1 MQNEKSLLI
10 VWGSLLLL
18 AFVWGSSFIL
28 MKVALFD
35 PNGVEVYSAIDVAAL
50 RVCIAGLSLL
60 PFALAKLKSI
70 PRDKFKW
77 ILGIGTFGNLF
88 PAYLFTSAQTE
99 IPSAIAGML
108 NALTP
113 LFTMVVAALVFH
125 TIISKRQISGL
136 VVGFVGA
143 TILIGS
149 KGEFSGNIEWWAC
162 GKVTLATLFYGFSVN
177 ILRNKLLGVGS
188 TAIAAIALAMV
199 MPVAIM
205 VVMTSNVP
213 EVLANNPHGM
223 TGMIAVAVLGVVGT
237 AGALVLFNG
246 LIKWTDALTASSV
259 TYIIPVFAALWG
271 WLYGEVLTV
280 QHLVGGGIILA
291 GVALINKR
299 RKEKT

>member
-1 MQNEKSLLI
+1 VQNEKPLLI
-10 VWGSLLLL
+10 VWGTLLLL

-28 MKVALFD
+28 MKVAMFD
-35 PNGVEVYSAIDVAAL
+35 GGGREVYSAIDVAAL
-50 RVCIAGLSLL
+50 RVCIAGLVIL
-60 PFALAKLKSI
+60 PFALVKLKSI

-113 LFTMVVAALVFH
+113 LFTMIVAAIVFH
-125 TIISKRQISGL
+125 TIISKRQIGGL

-143 TILIGS
+143 IILIASG
-149 KGEFSGNIEWWAC
+149 GEFSGEIEWWAC
-162 GKVTLATLFYGFSVN
+162 GKVALATLFYGFSVN

-205 VVMTSNVP
+205 VLMTSNVA
-213 EVLANNPHGM
+213 EVLIENPHGM
-223 TGMIAVAVLGVVGT
+223 TGMMAVGVLGVLGT

-271 WLYGEVLTV
+271 WLDGEVLTV
-280 QHLVGGGIILA
+280 QHLIGGGIILA
-291 GVALINKR
+291 GVALINR
-299 RKEKT
+299 SRVEKS